1 MRWDLTVVLICTYL
15 MIRDVEHLFMC
26 LFAVCMFLWKNAYS
40 CPLPVVLI
48 LCAKVFYIFWTLTL
62 YWPITSKYL
71 LPFDRLP
78 FLCVNG
84 LFHCAKYCNLIRY
97 YFLCCFFFV
106 LAWGIRYKNIAKM
119 NVIKHIAYTF
129 FKNLWVQVL
138 YLSL

>member
-1 MRWDLTVVLICTYL
+1 

-26 LFAVCMFLWKNAYS
+26 LFAICMFLWKNVYS
-40 CPLPVVLI
+40 CPLPVALI
-48 LCAKVFYIFWTLTL
+48 LCAKDFYIFWTLTP

-78 FLCVNG
+78 FLCAKYFVC
-84 LFHCAKYCNLIRY
+84 LFHCAKYFNLIRS

-106 LAWGIRYKNIAKM
+106 FVWGNRDKNMAKM
-119 NVIKHIAYTF
+119 NVIKHIVYTF